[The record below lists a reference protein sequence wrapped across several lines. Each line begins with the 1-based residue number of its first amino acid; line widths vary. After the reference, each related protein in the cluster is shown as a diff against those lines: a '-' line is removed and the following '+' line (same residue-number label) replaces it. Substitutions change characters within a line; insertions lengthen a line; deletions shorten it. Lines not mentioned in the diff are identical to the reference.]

1 VGTNQ
6 IHDYN
11 PGIAPNGLFW
21 TIPISPGAISFDLEA
36 GTARL
41 AATHLR
47 VPDFHDF
54 ANSIYQATSVPA
66 VVSFD
71 VRWHDVQSRSHGSQP
86 DFGFAGEFAVTKSTI
101 EWSSRQH
108 GFSFQSDPAD
118 TSLTDYAIIG
128 HERNGVFA

>member
-1 VGTNQ
+1 MGTNQ

-21 TIPISPGAISFDLEA
+21 TIPIGSDAIEFDLEA
-36 GTARL
+36 GTARFH
-41 AATHLR
+41 ASHMHI
-47 VPDFHDF
+47 PDFRDF
-54 ANSIYQATSVPA
+54 VNSLYPATSVPA

-71 VRWHDVQSRSHGSQP
+71 VRWQDVQSRSHGSQP
-86 DFGFAGEFAVTKSTI
+86 DFGFAGEFAVTKATI

-118 TSLTDYAIIG
+118 TSVTDYAIIG